1 MRGANKIWMVQSS
14 TDCPYFQWPEVN
26 IPTLEDRIA
35 EQGPDLE
42 SAASALR
49 RLENVMADLNDG
61 QIADLHR
68 ASSSLEPLERLLAKQ
83 RAEFDVLDFIG
94 KSGWGEGRTLWGSEE
109 FHSNVLAWLLN
120 PRQPHGYRDRFLKRF
135 LARATGRSA
144 DGLGDW
150 SEVEVKREWENQ
162 VDGKFGYLDIL
173 IVNRAEQALCAI
185 ENKVF
190 SSEHSEQLT
199 RYRKALESAYPGF
212 ARSYVFLTPARTL
225 PFREEERANWTSL
238 GYSAVFEISQQM
250 AESKDGP
257 TEEAVDAFLRE
268 YAVTLR
274 RNIMPDTSI
283 SQMARKIYLEHRKA
297 MDLIIANRPNY
308 ITEGKA
314 IFKEAIEEQEG
325 WILDVED
332 REYVRFRSAE
342 WDQYESTQ
350 TGIGWVPR
358 SNALLLFQLTF
369 YNNRPCLDLGLSTG
383 NEVNGR
389 LRERLFDTVRQYPK
403 LFKPQASSLTDSWAI
418 LHKSDYILNDSD
430 YGVGWDDGTS
440 HAKMKAWI
448 ADFAEREFP
457 AMNEVIV
464 NCLREYEAERQT

>member
-1 MRGANKIWMVQSS
+1 M
-14 TDCPYFQWPEVN
+14 
-26 IPTLEDRIA
+26 
-35 EQGPDLE
+35 E
-42 SAASALR
+42 SAASALQQ
-49 RLENVMADLNDG
+49 LENMIADVNNE

-68 ASSSLEPLERLLAKQ
+68 ATSSLEPLERLLAEQ
-83 RAEFDVLDFIG
+83 RAEFDTLDFIG

-109 FHSNVLAWLLN
+109 FHSNVLAWLLD
-120 PRQPHGYRDRFLKRF
+120 PGQTHGYRDRFLMHF
-135 LARATGRSA
+135 LARTTGRSA

-150 SEVEVKREWENQ
+150 SEVEMMREWENQ
-162 VDGKFGYLDIL
+162 VDGKQGRLDIL
-173 IVNRAEQALCAI
+173 ILNKAEQALCAI

-199 RYRKALESAYPGF
+199 RYRKALESAYPSF
-212 ARSYVFLTPARTL
+212 ARNYVFLTPGSTL
-225 PFREEERANWTSL
+225 PFRAEEGAHWTSL
-238 GYSAVFEISQQM
+238 GYCVVFEIIQQM
-250 AESKDGP
+250 DETKDGA
-257 TEEAVDAFLRE
+257 TEESVDAFLRQ

-283 SQMARKIYLEHRKA
+283 SQMARKIYLEHREA

-332 REYVRFRSAE
+332 REYVRFKSAD
-342 WDQYESTQ
+342 WDQYASTQ
-350 TGIGWVPR
+350 TGIGWAPR

-383 NEVNGR
+383 NEVNGH
-389 LRERLFDTVRQYPK
+389 LRNKLFDMARQNTK
-403 LFKPQASSLTDSWAI
+403 LFKPQASSLTDNWAI
-418 LHKSDYILNDSD
+418 LHKSDYMLSDSD

-464 NCLREYEAERQT
+464 DCLRKYEAERKA